1 MVPSLKSLKSVRD
14 SNTNIGKS
22 TVSPTSQ
29 QNATARSGV
38 NPVVLAFRIDKL
50 EAELKKLADY
60 EYQVED
66 LQKQIMQMRSTI
78 VASKSDKN
86 YSPSISPTRSD
97 NAK

>member
-1 MVPSLKSLKSVRD
+1 M
-14 SNTNIGKS
+14 
-22 TVSPTSQ
+22 
-29 QNATARSGV
+29 

-66 LQKQIMQMRSTI
+66 LQKQIIQMRSTI